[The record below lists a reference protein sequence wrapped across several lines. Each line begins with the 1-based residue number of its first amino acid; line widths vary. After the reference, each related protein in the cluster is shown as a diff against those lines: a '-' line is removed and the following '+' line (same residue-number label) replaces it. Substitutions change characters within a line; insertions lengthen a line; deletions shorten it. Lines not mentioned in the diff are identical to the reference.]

1 MVKIEVLKISIVD
14 DQEVFY
20 PGQSIEGVVHL
31 QLNQPLQLKF
41 LRLKL
46 CGRSQSKL
54 KLNHTGHGTTTHRDE
69 ELFHSDV
76 MILIGKAPYFI
87 AKTGDGS
94 CYGGKIK
101 FKENFDRN
109 EIAPKIDEG
118 SHDFPFRFVLP
129 DGNIPA
135 SYEDRNGNNIGY
147 FVEARIR
154 RPWKVDEV
162 AQKIFNVK
170 EIIDCNLPEYN
181 VKNFDRNEIAPKIDE
196 GSHDFPFRFVLPD
209 GNIPASYEDRNGNNI
224 GYFVEARIRR
234 PWKVDEVAQKI
245 FNVKEIIDCNL
256 PEYNVQPPPV
266 KKEWKLYS
274 LLNKNK
280 PIILTAST
288 DRLAYFPGE
297 RIEILD
303 TKVVNGSSRTL
314 TNVKLEF
321 IQKITYKAREHK
333 LSRRKCFRCKSSNQP
348 IKPDE
353 VFDWPNLSVVVPAA
367 SPTLDCNTLIT
378 VKYFI
383 KITVMVPYSFNQ
395 YIKLPVIIGTVPLRY
410 DGQLPPTYEEAQNA
424 ENTPDASLPNYFDC
438 VERSIGYLD
447 FDVSNLY
454 RNKDKDEMLPRY
466 PSVFP
471 TEV

>member
-1 MVKIEVLKISIVD
+1 MVKIEIFKISLVD

-20 PGQSIEGVVHL
+20 PGQPIEGVVHL

-76 MILIGKAPYFI
+76 MILIGK
-87 AKTGDGS
+87 
-94 CYGGKIK
+94 
-101 FKENFDRN
+101 E
-109 EIAPKIDEG
+109 
-118 SHDFPFRFVLP
+118 
-129 DGNIPA
+129 
-135 SYEDRNGNNIGY
+135 
-147 FVEARIR
+147 
-154 RPWKVDEV
+154 
-162 AQKIFNVK
+162 
-170 EIIDCNLPEYN
+170 
-181 VKNFDRNEIAPKIDE
+181 NFDRNEIAPKIDE

-314 TNVKLEF
+314 NNVKLEF

-471 TEV
+471 TEQLYTLRSIRFIELLIFISRLFHMKLALSYYTISLDIHSKFRIEMINIELKYLRRMENNVLVYFASA